1 MLLKDLKNPEIKSIR
16 DSYGEALVAYGMNNE
31 KVVVLDADVS
41 NSTKTIHFAKK
52 FPERFFNIGIAEAG
66 MIDTAVGFAL
76 EGMIPFA
83 NAFAALI
90 CYRALEQIRTC
101 VAYNNAN
108 VKIIAG
114 YAGISDY
121 KDGPTHHSIFDL
133 AIMRAMPNMTVV
145 IAADSVE
152 AEKMVKVVAEYD
164 GPVYLRLSRADMPV
178 IFNESHEIHIGTGI
192 ELKKGRDLT
201 LICCGTVLYN
211 TLRASDLLEEEGIN
225 TRIIEIHTLKPLDR
239 EIILK
244 AAKETGAIVT
254 VEEHNIIGGLFGA
267 VSETLSINNIAV
279 SFENIGINDC
289 FACTS
294 LSVSSLIEYM
304 GLGVNDIFLAGKK
317 AYKNK
322 LNKVFD

>member
-1 MLLKDLKNPEIKSIR
+1 MQLRDINNPEIKSIR
-16 DSYGEALVAYGMNNE
+16 DGYGEALVKFGMVNE

-41 NSTKTIHFAKK
+41 NSTKTIHFADK

-66 MIDTAVGFAL
+66 MIDTATGFAL

-83 NAFAALI
+83 NSFAALI
-90 CYRALEQIRTC
+90 CYRALEQIRTS

-114 YAGISDY
+114 YAGLSDY

-133 AIMRAMPNMTVV
+133 AVMRAMPNMTVV

-152 AEKMVKVVAEYD
+152 AGKMVKVVGEYN
-164 GPVYLRLSRADMPV
+164 GPVYLRLSRGDMPV
-178 IFNESHEIHIGTGI
+178 IFPDSHEIHIGRGI
-192 ELKKGRDLT
+192 ELKKGKELT

-211 TLRASDLLEEEGIN
+211 TLLAADLLEKEGIS
-225 TRIIEIHTLKPLDR
+225 TRVIEIHTLKPLDI

-244 AAKETGAIVT
+244 AANDTKAIVT
-254 VEEHNIIGGLFGA
+254 IEEHNIIGGLFGA
-267 VSETLSINNIAV
+267 VSESLSRNNIAV
-279 SFENIGINDC
+279 SFESIAIKDC

-294 LSVSSLIEYM
+294 LNVESLMDYM
-304 GLGVNDIFLAGKK
+304 GLGVNDIFQAGKK
-317 AYKNK
+317 AYINK
-322 LNKVFD
+322 SENN